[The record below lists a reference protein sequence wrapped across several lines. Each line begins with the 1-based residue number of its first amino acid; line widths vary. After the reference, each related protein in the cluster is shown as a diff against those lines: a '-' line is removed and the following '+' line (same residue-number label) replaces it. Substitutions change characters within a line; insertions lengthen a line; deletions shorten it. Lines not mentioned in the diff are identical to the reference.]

1 MKRITMILA
10 LLVAGAWSA
19 SAIDRGLGDPNAVFI
34 EKGQYSWSISGSYT
48 GWAAKG
54 DDGKG
59 VSLAGL
65 IKNANGEIGIFDIG
79 ADFSWFF
86 KDNWSVGL
94 GLGYANS
101 VIDANTLSVLG
112 LVDVNNTHVRKAT
125 WSATASAR
133 RYIPLFNTK
142 VLALIGEAALGGS
155 MGYNKTY
162 EETARG
168 KEGTFSS
175 VYQLGLSLAGGACVF
190 LTDKMSIELTIPVFS
205 VGYEWNKMIEKQK
218 YDSSLDG
225 FYIRKSTDLLGIKLG
240 IVYYF

>member
-1 MKRITMILA
+1 MILTLLAAAA
-10 LLVAGAWSA
+10 LSA

-54 DDGKG
+54 EDGKG

-65 IKNANGEIGIFDIG
+65 IKNANGEIGIFNLG
-79 ADFSWFF
+79 TDFSWFF
-86 KDNWSVGL
+86 RDNWSVGI
-94 GLGYANS
+94 GLGYDKS
-101 VIDANTLSVLG
+101 IIDANTLSLLG
-112 LVDVNNTHVRKAT
+112 LIDVNNTHVRRST
-125 WSATASAR
+125 WSGTIAAR

-142 VLALIGEAALGGS
+142 ILALIGETALGGS

-162 EETARG
+162 EDTARG

-175 VYQLGLSLAGGACVF
+175 VYQIGFSVAGGACVF
-190 LTDKMSIELTIPVFS
+190 LTDKMSLELTIPIFAA
-205 VGYEWNKMIEKQK
+205 GYEWNKMREKQE

-240 IVYYF
+240 VVYYF